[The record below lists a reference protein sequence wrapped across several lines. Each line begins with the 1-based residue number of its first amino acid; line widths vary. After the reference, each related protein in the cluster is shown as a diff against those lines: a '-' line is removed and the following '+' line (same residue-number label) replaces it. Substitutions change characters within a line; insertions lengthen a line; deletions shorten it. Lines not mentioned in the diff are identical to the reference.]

1 MDFYQLCR
9 ERQSCRN
16 YDPDRIPDN
25 DAVDRILN
33 AARLSPSACNG
44 QPYHVTL
51 CRDDAARAVAS
62 AVMGMGMNKFCKSVP
77 LFLVISEEDYV
88 PSAAVGAKIKKNDYR
103 SMDIGI
109 LAATICYA
117 ATEEGLG
124 SCILGWLDDGKLQE
138 LLKLNGPARL
148 VIALGYAEEGDPLRD
163 KKRKPLSEL
172 VSEK

>member
-1 MDFYQLCR
+1 
-9 ERQSCRN
+9 
-16 YDPDRIPDN
+16 
-25 DAVDRILN
+25 
-33 AARLSPSACNG
+33 
-44 QPYHVTL
+44 
-51 CRDDAARAVAS
+51 
-62 AVMGMGMNKFCKSVP
+62 
-77 LFLVISEEDYV
+77 
-88 PSAAVGAKIKKNDYR
+88 
-103 SMDIGI
+103 MDIGI

-163 KKRKPLSEL
+163 KKRKHLSEL